1 VESLSQPAN
10 LHLDRMGYGHEAAPQ
25 KTGQDAQTGPGSIP
39 KLGGLEPKALGPVPL
54 ELARKIF

>member
-1 VESLSQPAN
+1 
-10 LHLDRMGYGHEAAPQ
+10 MGYGHEAAPQ